1 MMVETFAGALS
12 GSALTKNIHAWNNT
26 PGTSGNVGHFF
37 MALDISKIGSLDEYV
52 SRVEAMIDEI
62 SSSKLAKG
70 ADKIYYPGEKEQI
83 SRAKCLESGLVFVD
97 DAILA
102 DIDALL
108 AE

>member
-1 MMVETFAGALS
+1 
-12 GSALTKNIHAWNNT
+12 
-26 PGTSGNVGHFF
+26 
-37 MALDISKIGSLDEYV
+37 
-52 SRVEAMIDEI
+52 MIEEI

-83 SRAKCLESGLVFVD
+83 MRADCLASGLVTVD